1 MAFSS
6 ANEEKNSFEN
16 GQVFASLI
24 AQPGVKTIVRQSL
37 VLKAVF
43 FLLKAPLFSSSQ
55 LLLIRSWFFSF
66 WTSDRPANLSELSM
80 LKAFQCVFACM
91 HNNKTQPVKL
101 SQKLSIH
108 NIDDRR
114 KLYELSG
121 ISFPSSHTVAAGSS
135 FITNFSNAKLHIR
148 FVVYELND
156 SILHCEYSMHSPY
169 RIG

>member
-1 MAFSS
+1 
-6 ANEEKNSFEN
+6 
-16 GQVFASLI
+16 
-24 AQPGVKTIVRQSL
+24 
-37 VLKAVF
+37 
-43 FLLKAPLFSSSQ
+43 
-55 LLLIRSWFFSF
+55 
-66 WTSDRPANLSELSM
+66 
-80 LKAFQCVFACM
+80 M

-148 FVVYELND
+148 FVDYELND
-156 SILHCEYSMHSPY
+156 SILHCKYSMHSPY